1 MGFVVSRATFRFWRS
16 ERHLSN
22 AKIVRREGSLKMSER
37 SPLLPTQV
45 NHDRDSNSAQRT
57 FMFVA
62 PYMWPKSTK
71 LQMMAVLSIVFTL
84 LSKLTNLAVPLALRT
99 AVNSLTP
106 GSITLPLAL
115 WSVIAYVSLRF
126 GTNALNQLRSYT
138 WKFVS
143 LDQTRLFGVA
153 TFAHLHGLSLSYH
166 LKRKTGEVLRVM
178 DRGVES
184 LATLQS
190 LFAFT
195 IGPTLLEL
203 VVVCGVFV
211 QFNSPLIA
219 ATTFIS
225 VVGYAVFSVYIT
237 NWRVKLRRA
246 MIEADNA
253 VTDKATDSLLNFE
266 TVKYFGS
273 EQREVQRYGER
284 LKEYQDTSLRTQ
296 LSLSLLNNGQ
306 SLIVNIGVM
315 VAMLL
320 ASVRVANGSFT
331 TGDFVMINAYIL
343 QLYGPLNWLGS
354 AYRTISQAFTD
365 LEKMVELS
373 QIPKDVEDAPGAQ
386 PIDVTSGSVTF
397 ENVSFNYGL
406 GTSGQLSNISFT
418 IQPGKTTAIIGP
430 TGSGKSTIVRLLLR
444 FYDVH
449 SGRILID
456 DQNISSVTQT
466 SLRHAVGVVAQETVL
481 FNDTLEYN
489 VNYGKPEAS
498 TEDVQKAIAA
508 AQLTEFVSRQPEG
521 LSTRVGERG
530 LRLSGGEKQR
540 VGIARMV
547 LKHPKVIILDESTS
561 ALDTKTERAVQAAL
575 NDVSKGKTTLVIAHR
590 LSTIIDADEIIV
602 LKDGVITERGTHSE
616 LMKIGEAGDYHT
628 MWTSQAAAA
637 GSDNNT
643 ESSEDS

>member
-1 MGFVVSRATFRFWRS
+1 
-16 ERHLSN
+16 
-22 AKIVRREGSLKMSER
+22 MSER

-45 NHDRDSNSAQRT
+45 NHDRENSSTQRT
-57 FMFVA
+57 LMFVA
-62 PYMWPKSTK
+62 PYMWPKSRK

-84 LSKLTNLAVPLALRT
+84 LSKLSNLAVPLALRS

-106 GSITLPLAL
+106 GSIKPPLAL
-115 WSVIAYVSLRF
+115 WSVLAYVALRF
-126 GTNALNQLRSYT
+126 GTNSLNQLRSYT

-203 VVVCGVFV
+203 VIVCGVFV

-219 ATTFIS
+219 ATTFVS

-273 EQREVQRYGER
+273 EQVEVQRYGER
-284 LKEYQDTSLRTQ
+284 LKEYQDTSLKTQ
-296 LSLSLLNNGQ
+296 FSLSLLNNGQ
-306 SLIVNIGVM
+306 ALIVNVGVM

-320 ASVRVANGSFT
+320 AAVRVASGSFT

-365 LEKMVELS
+365 LEKMIELS
-373 QIPKDVEDAPGAQ
+373 QIPKDVDDAPGAQ

-397 ENVSFNYGL
+397 ENVSFNYGI

-418 IQPGKTTAIIGP
+418 IKPGKTTAIIGP

-449 SGRILID
+449 AGRILID
-456 DQNISSVTQT
+456 GQNISSVTQS
-466 SLRHAVGVVAQETVL
+466 SLRHAIGVVAQETVL

-498 TEDVQKAIAA
+498 TEEVQEAIAA
-508 AQLTEFVSRQPEG
+508 AQLTDFVSHQPDG
-521 LSTRVGERG
+521 LG

-547 LKHPKVIILDESTS
+547 LKHPKVILLDESTS
-561 ALDTKTERAVQAAL
+561 ALDTRTERAVQAAL

-590 LSTIIDADEIIV
+590 LSTIADADEILV
-602 LKDGVITERGTHSE
+602 LKNGVITERGTHSE
-616 LMKIGEAGDYHT
+616 LMKIGEEGDYYT

-637 GSDNNT
+637 SSDNNT